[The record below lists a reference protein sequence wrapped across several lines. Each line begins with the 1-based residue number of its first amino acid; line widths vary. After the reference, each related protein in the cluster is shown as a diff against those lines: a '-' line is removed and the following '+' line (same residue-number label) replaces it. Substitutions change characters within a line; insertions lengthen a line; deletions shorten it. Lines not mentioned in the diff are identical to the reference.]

1 MTTKVHGAAYA
12 GIWVEKQ
19 VTFVK
24 MTFSKNI
31 KALTDADLHV
41 LGSPLVPAGAGTI
54 ANSEFAV
61 VESVMVSALKT
72 LATRSTILAIS
83 TSATGLTYDVMLGH
97 AASWFSAGDSTGA
110 PDALTGLITPAPI
123 PVVGAQAV
131 VTTAGAAPTDVVG
144 ALVGVDDGAVTVSFS
159 FAHMDGTMPAA
170 TSVNGGLVFGP
181 GSTPGNMPSPGNTPT
196 GAPGWYPKN
205 LPL

>member
-1 MTTKVHGAAYA
+1 MTQKVHGAAYA

-24 MTFSKNI
+24 LTFNKNI

-41 LGSPLVPAGAGTI
+41 LGSPAVPAGAGTI
-54 ANSEFAV
+54 ANSEFGV

-83 TSATGLTYDVMLGH
+83 TSASGLTYDVMLGH
-97 AASWFSAGDSTGA
+97 AASWFSAGDAAGL
-110 PDALTGLITPAPI
+110 PDAVTGLITPTPI

-131 VTTAGAAPTDVVG
+131 VTTAGAAPTDG
-144 ALVGVDDGAVTVSFS
+144 LMS
-159 FAHMDGTMPAA
+159 AA
-170 TSVNGGLVFGP
+170 TSANGGLTFGP
-181 GSTPGNMPSPGNTPT
+181 GSTPGNIPSPGNTPT
-196 GAPGWYPKN
+196 GAPGWYPTN

>member
-1 MTTKVHGAAYA
+1 MTQKVHGAAYA

-24 MTFSKNI
+24 LTFSKDI
-31 KALTDADLHV
+31 RALPAADLHV
-41 LGSPLVPAGAGTI
+41 LGAPATPAGAGTV

-83 TSATGLTYDVMLGH
+83 TTTNGLTYDVMLGH
-97 AASWFSAGDSTGA
+97 AASWFSAGDAAGL
-110 PDALTGLITPAPI
+110 PDAVTGLITPTPI
-123 PVVGAQAV
+123 PVIGAQAV
-131 VTTAGAAPTDVVG
+131 VTTAGAAPTNVLG
-144 ALVGVDDGAVTVSFS
+144 ATVGVDDGAVTVSFS
-159 FAHMDGTMPAA
+159 FSHMDGTMPAA
-170 TSVNGGLVFGP
+170 TSANGGLTFGP
-181 GSTPGNMPSPGNTPT
+181 GSTPGNIPSPGNTPT
-196 GAPGWYPKN
+196 GAPGWYPTN

>member
-24 MTFSKNI
+24 LTFNKNI
-31 KALTDADLHV
+31 KALTDADLYV
-41 LGSPLVPAGAGTI
+41 LGTPAVPVAAGNI
-54 ANSEFAV
+54 ANSAFGV

-83 TSATGLTYDVMLGH
+83 TSTSGLTYDVMLGH
-97 AASWFSAGDSTGA
+97 AASWFSAGDAAGL
-110 PDALTGLITPAPI
+110 PDAVTGLITPTPI
-123 PVVGAQAV
+123 PVVGAQAAI
-131 VTTAGAAPTDVVG
+131 TTAVAPQVLG
-144 ALVGVDDGAVTVSFS
+144 QLVGVDDGAVTVSFS
-159 FAHMDGTMPAA
+159 FSHMNGLMSAA
-170 TSVNGGLVFGP
+170 TSVNGGLTFGP
-181 GSTPGNMPSPGNTPT
+181 GSTPGNIPSPGNTPT
-196 GAPGWYPKN
+196 GAPGWYPTN

>member
-1 MTTKVHGAAYA
+1 MTTKVNGAAYA

-24 MTFSKNI
+24 LTFNKNI

-41 LGSPLVPAGAGTI
+41 LGQPTVPAGAGTI
-54 ANSEFAV
+54 ANSEFGV

-83 TSATGLTYDVMLGH
+83 TSNTGLTYDVMLGH
-97 AASWFSAGDSTGA
+97 AASWFSAGDAAGL
-110 PDALTGLITPAPI
+110 PDAVTGLITATPI

-131 VTTAGAAPTDVVG
+131 VTTAGAAPTNVVG
-144 ALVGVDDGAVTVSFS
+144 ATVGVDDGALTVSFS
-159 FAHMDGTMPAA
+159 FVHMDGTMPLA
-170 TSVNGGLVFGP
+170 TSANGGLTFGP
-181 GSTPGNMPSPGNTPT
+181 GSTPGNIPAPGNTPT
-196 GAPGWYPKN
+196 GAPGWYPTN

>member
-1 MTTKVHGAAYA
+1 MTQKVHGAAYA

-24 MTFSKNI
+24 LTFNKDI
-31 KALTDADLHV
+31 RVLPAADLHV
-41 LGSPLVPAGAGTI
+41 LGSPLVPAGAGTV

-83 TSATGLTYDVMLGH
+83 TTTNGLTYDVMLGH
-97 AASWFSAGDSTGA
+97 AASWFSAGDAAGL
-110 PDALTGLITPAPI
+110 PDAVTGLITPVAI
-123 PVVGAQAV
+123 PVIGAQAK

-144 ALVGVDDGAVTVSFS
+144 ATVGVDDGAVTVSFS
-159 FAHMDGTMPAA
+159 FSHMDGTMPAA

-181 GSTPGNMPSPGNTPT
+181 GSTPGNAPSPGNTPT
-196 GAPGWYPKN
+196 GTPGWYPVN